1 MKIKD
6 FKKMVKEIVEQE
18 MITQK
23 EQILKEIKADLFDV
37 MSAQTTFNTKKS
49 SKINEGAELTKDGL
63 RQMFQEKL
71 GTGEDLFLNTSNVAA
86 VPPERLP
93 KTFEGTT
100 LTEDHEDTLKL
111 INKDYSQV
119 MKKMG
124 V

>member
-18 MITQK
+18 MVTQK

-37 MSAQTTFNTKKS
+37 MSAQTTSNTKKS
-49 SKINEGAELTKDGL
+49 SEINEGAELARAGL

-71 GTGEDLFLNTSNVAA
+71 GTGEDVFLNTSNVA
-86 VPPERLP
+86 VTPQGGLP

-100 LTEDHEDTLKL
+100 VTSDHEATLKL

-119 MKKMG
+119 LKKMG

>member
-6 FKKMVKEIVEQE
+6 FKKLVKEIVKKE

-37 MSAQTTFNTKKS
+37 MSAQTTSNTKES
-49 SKINEGAELTKDGL
+49 SEINEGAELARAGL

-71 GTGEDLFLNTSNVAA
+71 GTGEDLFLNTSNVA
-86 VPPERLP
+86 VTPQGGLP

-119 MKKMG
+119 LKKMG